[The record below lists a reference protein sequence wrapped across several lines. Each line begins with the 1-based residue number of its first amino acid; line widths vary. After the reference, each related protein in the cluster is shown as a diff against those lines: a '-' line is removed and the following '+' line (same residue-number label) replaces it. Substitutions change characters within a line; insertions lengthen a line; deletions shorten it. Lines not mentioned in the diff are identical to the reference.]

1 MGGDRQE
8 LNLEAIEAAAT
19 PSLGAPPSARRP
31 IWLERVDARVDHAL
45 ADNHRA
51 ERLIVGMALALF
63 VVGLLLV
70 LLAYWLKNPYVAS
83 AALIIQTFL
92 IFPFNEIRKLR
103 RDNLILQT
111 FPALIEGLPKDAA
124 VKEIKMLLAFLRGG
138 K

>member
-8 LNLEAIEAAAT
+8 LNLEAIEAAAA
-19 PSLGAPPSARRP
+19 PSLGVPPSDRRP
-31 IWLERVDARVDHAL
+31 IWLDRVDARVDQAL

-70 LLAYWLKNPYVAS
+70 LLVGS
-83 AALIIQTFL
+83 AALILQISL

>member
-1 MGGDRQE
+1 MGDDRQG
-8 LNLEAIEAAAT
+8 LNPEAIEATAAS
-19 PSLGAPPSARRP
+19 SLGAPPSARRP
-31 IWLERVDARVDHAL
+31 LWLERVDARVDHAL
-45 ADNHRA
+45 VDNHRA
-51 ERLIVGMALALF
+51 ERLIVGMALVLF

-70 LLAYWLKNPYVAS
+70 LLAYWLKNPYVGS

-111 FPALIEGLPKDAA
+111 FPVLIEGLPKDAA
-124 VKEIKMLLAFLRGG
+124 VKEIKMLLAFLRGV